1 MPVCFTIKET
11 ADRLKVSPDTIGRL
25 HKRGL
30 LNYTQVAG
38 RVRVS
43 KTELQRFIAQ
53 HTEQQQA
60 LQMGGAQ

>member
-1 MPVCFTIKET
+1 MPTCFTIKET

-30 LNYTQVAG
+30 LNYTHIGA

-43 KTELQRFIAQ
+43 QAELQRFITQ
-53 HTEQQQA
+53 NTEKQPA
-60 LQMGGAQ
+60 TATM